1 MSRSSR
7 DEGRYSRVSRR
18 VWNDAKFQR
27 LSAPKPNAQTLLFRL
42 LSGPELG
49 CIPGLF
55 SMREGGMAEA
65 LGWPLKAFRRC
76 FAEVI
81 GEGIAIFDARA
92 GLCWLP
98 RAIEH
103 NEPANPNVI
112 KSWALAWTELPECDL
127 KEQAGARLLE
137 WAAAKGEAWEDA
149 MRKAFGKPSRSER
162 PKVPRKAFPKP
173 SGKQEQEQEQD
184 QEILESH
191 PKDLPGQDRE
201 PPPPRALSGAG
212 SATKVREQARAH
224 MVRLE
229 RSFQRRPTQLAEDFE
244 PSEQARDLATRLGL
258 DLAEE
263 LEAMR
268 LHARSHG
275 SVSCDWDADLQRW
288 LRRGADF
295 RRRQAQRDRERAER
309 YGTPPGREEHEDRKQ
324 RDAAAPL
331 DALLAL
337 PGYEALAGGGER

>member
-1 MSRSSR
+1 
-7 DEGRYSRVSRR
+7 
-18 VWNDAKFQR
+18 
-27 LSAPKPNAQTLLFRL
+27 
-42 LSGPELG
+42 
-49 CIPGLF
+49 
-55 SMREGGMAEA
+55 
-65 LGWPLKAFRRC
+65 
-76 FAEVI
+76 
-81 GEGIAIFDARA
+81 
-92 GLCWLP
+92 
-98 RAIEH
+98 
-103 NEPANPNVI
+103 
-112 KSWALAWTELPECDL
+112 
-127 KEQAGARLLE
+127 
-137 WAAAKGEAWEDA
+137 
-149 MRKAFGKPSRSER
+149 
-162 PKVPRKAFPKP
+162 
-173 SGKQEQEQEQD
+173 
-184 QEILESH
+184 
-191 PKDLPGQDRE
+191 
-201 PPPPRALSGAG
+201 
-212 SATKVREQARAH
+212 